1 MRFRKR
7 SIPLL
12 AIKPFRVDGAMSG
25 LISLGLDKVE
35 TGYNLLMEFKFTYQ
49 MLSCSFIRTGL
60 PAVSFYLFG
69 ATLSLIFK
77 KVTFYK

>member
-7 SIPLL
+7 SILLL
-12 AIKPFRVDGAMSG
+12 AIKPFRVDGAISG

-49 MLSCSFIRTGL
+49 MLSCSFIRIGL

-69 ATLSLIFK
+69 ATLS
-77 KVTFYK
+77 